1 MLDRWSAGWVKRPL
15 EGLAAP
21 LKARGVHADRITV
34 AGFGIGL
41 LAVPALAMG
50 WYGLALLLIVAN
62 RIADGIDGIL
72 ARDAGPTD
80 AGGFL
85 DIVLDFIFY
94 SAVVVGFALA
104 DPDRNALAAAVL
116 IFSFVGT
123 GASFLGFAAMAEKQ
137 GRFPEA
143 PTAKSIHYLEGL
155 TEGTE
160 TILFYV
166 AICLFPAA
174 FPTLALVFAA
184 ACGIT
189 TVTRIRR
196 AYRALT

>member
-1 MLDRWSAGWVKRPL
+1 MLDKWSAGWVKRPL

-21 LKARGVHADRITV
+21 LKARGVHADKVTMT
-34 AGFGIGL
+34 GFGVGV

-50 WYGLALLLIVAN
+50 WYGVALVFIVAN

-72 ARDAGPTD
+72 ARDAGPSD

-104 DPDRNALAAAVL
+104 DPGRNALAASVL

-123 GASFLGFAAMAEKQ
+123 GSSFLAYAAMAHKQ
-137 GRFPEA
+137 GRDPSGKA
-143 PTAKSIHYLEGL
+143 LNYLEGL

-160 TILFYV
+160 TIAFYV
-166 AICLFPAA
+166 AACLFPTA
-174 FPTLALVFAA
+174 FPALALAFAA

-189 TVTRIRR
+189 TVTRVSR
-196 AYRALT
+196 AYQDLS